1 MLLKLTD
8 STGQSTL
15 PELEVPFTIL
25 PIEGAVDVQT
35 LSFDVYTDFVTQKRT
50 WTQTYAFLT
59 KEEFDLIKGYYDRQ
73 FVDYTYPQLSIE
85 ESVNHDVTNIVCR
98 MTMTAE
104 NIIDNCETVSN
115 VTISFRETRQ
125 LGS

>member
-59 KEEFDLIKGYYDRQ
+59 KEDFDLVKGYYDRQ

-104 NIIDNCETVSN
+104 NLIDNCETVSN